1 MFIRAF
7 LCTAALFAAMFSGC
21 ESAQTAL
28 AEPPTLVQP
37 DGWPVKPAQSE
48 PRALVPIQALS
59 QAEPGVPPAR
69 GGADFA
75 QREREAPPAI
85 RQRLAALRADIAA
98 RNLSFE
104 VGYTT
109 AMDIPLEMLAGTRL
123 PPDLRRIAA
132 VQNQRAA
139 QMLAVDRA
147 ALERF
152 NAARPGV
159 LPELKL
165 KQGCV
170 TTLKSFDWR
179 HFKKVTPVRN
189 QGACGSCWAFAALGA
204 YEGNYAIRNTS
215 LINASEQDL
224 LSCSGAGSCKGGWW
238 GPSFDYLI
246 STGVAR
252 EADYPYTASDSTCQD
267 PGSRPYR
274 AVAWGF
280 VGGGN
285 PTIAQM
291 KAALCEYGP
300 LAVGV
305 RATPA
310 FQAYTGGVFDETDPL
325 AINHGVTL
333 IGWDDGKGDH
343 GAWLIKNSWGPWWGS
358 TCDYG
363 TERGYMWIAYG
374 SNRIGEAASWVQAKN
389 VFYQLPP
396 GWQEKFRVEQRPP
409 LEAQRRPIITPTP
422 REAPPRVVPPRVV
435 TPRVVTPREEP
446 PRLVP
451 RRVVPPREEPPREE
465 PPREEPPPEPR
476 RVPLPLRGFRR

>member
-1 MFIRAF
+1 MFIRAL
-7 LCTAALFAAMFSGC
+7 LCTAALFAAMFSGSG
-21 ESAQTAL
+21 SAQTVPAPKEL
-28 AEPPTLVQP
+28 VDWITESVPRVQP
-37 DGWPVKPAQSE
+37 EGWPVKPAGPE
-48 PRALVPIQALS
+48 TPAMVPIQALS
-59 QAEPGVPPAR
+59 QAEPGVPPDR
-69 GGADFA
+69 GEVDFA

-85 RQRLAALRADIAA
+85 RQRLAALRARIAA
-98 RNLSFE
+98 ENLSFE

-109 AMDIPLEMLAGTRL
+109 AMDLPLELLAGTRL
-123 PPDLRRIAA
+123 PPDLARIAA
-132 VQNQRAA
+132 VQNRRAA
-139 QMLAVDRA
+139 QMLAIDRA
-147 ALERF
+147 ALARF
-152 NAARPGV
+152 NAAKPGV
-159 LPELKL
+159 LPELKAKL
-165 KQGCV
+165 GCV
-170 TTLKSFDWR
+170 TTARSFDWR

-215 LINASEQDL
+215 LVNASEQDL
-224 LSCSGAGSCKGGWW
+224 LSCSGAGSCGGGWW

-246 STGVAR
+246 ETGVAR
-252 EADYPYTASDSTCQD
+252 EADYPYTASDSPCQD

-333 IGWDDGKGDH
+333 IGWDDDKGDH

-358 TCDYG
+358 TCEFG
-363 TERGYMWIAYG
+363 NERGYMWIAYG
-374 SNRIGEAASWVQAKN
+374 SNRIGEGASWVRAEN

-409 LEAQRRPIITPTP
+409 LEAQRRPILAPRP
-422 REAPPRVVPPRVV
+422 REAPPRETPPRVVPPR
-435 TPRVVTPREEP
+435 REVP

-451 RRVVPPREEPPREE
+451 RREEPSREEPSREEPPQ
-465 PPREEPPPEPR
+465 EPR
-476 RVPLPLRGFRR
+476 RVPLPRRGFRR

>member
-1 MFIRAF
+1 MSSRAF
-7 LCTAALFAAMFSGC
+7 PYTAALFAALLFGGGSI
-21 ESAQTAL
+21 QTAF
-28 AEPPTLVQP
+28 AQPPVPLRPDRQP
-37 DGWPVKPAQSE
+37 AV
-48 PRALVPIQALS
+48 
-59 QAEPGVPPAR
+59 
-69 GGADFA
+69 DFA
-75 QREREAPPAI
+75 QRELQASPAI
-85 RQRLAALRADIAA
+85 KQRLAAIRADIAA

-109 AMDIPLEMLAGTRL
+109 AMDVPLERLAGTRL
-123 PPDLRRIAA
+123 PDDLPRIAA
-132 VQNQRAA
+132 VQNRRAA
-139 QMLAVDRA
+139 QMLAFDLA

-170 TTLKSFDWR
+170 STLKSFDWR

-246 STGVAR
+246 ATGVAR
-252 EADYPYTASDSTCQD
+252 EADYPYTASDSPCQN
-267 PGSRPYR
+267 PTSRPYR

-280 VGGGN
+280 VVDGGGV

-291 KAALCEYGP
+291 KAALCQYGP
-300 LAVGV
+300 LAVAV

-325 AINHGVTL
+325 PINHGVTL
-333 IGWDDGKGDH
+333 IGWDDEKGDY

-358 TCDYG
+358 TCDHG

-374 SNRIGEAASWVQAKN
+374 SNRIGEAASWVQAEN

-396 GWQEKFRVEQRPP
+396 GWQEKFLLKHEPIR
-409 LEAQRRPIITPTP
+409 EALRRPILAPAP
-422 REAPPRVVPPRVV
+422 RETPPGE
-435 TPRVVTPREEP
+435 TL

-451 RRVVPPREEPPREE
+451 RRVAPPETQPPEEEPPRD
-465 PPREEPPPEPR
+465 PPRLPIPGR
-476 RVPLPLRGFRR
+476 RFRR